1 MVEQE
6 AVNFE
11 VASSSLAGGAI
22 FLLKNIKNTDIG
34 APRASLAGGAIKSPS
49 GFFCIKKQ
57 ARSPPSASVRV
68 WPGEPFFLLIFKKR
82 PESHFFI

>member
-22 FLLKNIKNTDIG
+22 FFDKKEQTRSS
-34 APRASLAGGAIKSPS
+34 ASPS
-49 GFFCIKKQ
+49 N
-57 ARSPPSASVRV
+57 RV
-68 WPGEPFFLLIFKKR
+68 WPGEPFFVEQKHQKLW
-82 PESHFFI
+82 PELFFIFIINF

>member
-22 FLLKNIKNTDIG
+22 FLYKKTADSDLRF
-34 APRASLAGGAIKSPS
+34 APG
-49 GFFCIKKQ
+49 
-57 ARSPPSASVRV
+57 RV
-68 WPGEPFFLLIFKKR
+68 WPGEPFFYAKR
-82 PESHFFI
+82 QQTRTYASLRGKSHRTLDFLPQV